1 MKKLKKYMLDGRT
14 WFIAIFIKRTLSNY
28 NYLNFDFMCLSKYIL
43 KDLIDRKESKHG
55 WWILVRLYK

>member
-14 WFIAIFIKRTLSNY
+14 IFIAIFIKRTLSNY
-28 NYLNFDFMCLSKYIL
+28 NYLNFDFMCLSKYTL

-55 WWILVRLYK
+55 